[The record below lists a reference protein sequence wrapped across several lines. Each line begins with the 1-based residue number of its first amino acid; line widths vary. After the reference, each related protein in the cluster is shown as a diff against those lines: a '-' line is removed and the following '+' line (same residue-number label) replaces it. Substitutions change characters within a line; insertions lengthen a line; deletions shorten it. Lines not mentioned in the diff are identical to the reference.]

1 MSIFCKKCGVENVN
15 HASFCKNCGS
25 KLEVEPNNKFDDV
38 IFTIK
43 IWLIKILIIL
53 WYVFPFGLL
62 LYVSTH
68 TSENTYLEE
77 NLTDPES
84 IDENIS
90 YNDNS
95 TFVQENNESYE
106 IDSNISEE
114 INETYIQ
121 PISATLPNNG
131 EIKSFTNQDR
141 IAQFEIESS
150 NEENYLIK
158 IKDYYSHKKIMT
170 IFVRGGESIKTK
182 VPLGEYEITY
192 ASGKIWYGYE
202 NLFGSETHY
211 SKADEKFSFEKIDN
225 KISGYTI
232 TLYPVI
238 DGTLAT
244 EDINKSQF

>member
-1 MSIFCKKCGVENVN
+1 MSKFCKKCGVENVN
-15 HASFCKNCGS
+15 HAFFCKNCGS
-25 KLEVEPNNKFDDV
+25 KLELKVNNKIDNELFD
-38 IFTIK
+38 IK
-43 IWLIKILIIL
+43 VWLIKIWIIL
-53 WYVFPFGLL
+53 WSVSPFGLL

-68 TSENTYLEE
+68 TSEDTYVEE
-77 NLTDPES
+77 NLTEPAIVDDNIYIE
-84 IDENIS
+84 ENLTEPAIVDDNIEDNEILDIS
-90 YNDNS
+90 
-95 TFVQENNESYE
+95 
-106 IDSNISEE
+106 
-114 INETYIQ
+114 
-121 PISATLPNNG
+121 TLPTNG

-141 IAQFEIESS
+141 IAEFEIESS

-170 IFVRGGESIKTK
+170 IFVRGGESLKTK

-238 DGTLAT
+238 GGTLAT